1 MADEFNEPVE
11 ETQEI
16 IPTEPEP
23 AAADIT
29 EETPAVEAMA
39 ETAEEKPIKEKKV
52 KPPKPPKQPK
62 PPKEPKPP
70 KPPKTPKT
78 PAEKARTKKMIKRT
92 VMALVILLIVAGIAG
107 AASWYLFF
115 RDTSVN
121 VTVTMV
127 LRGEVK
133 DMVNATGKVEANQM
147 VPLFALQDDKVS
159 EILVKEGDTVTAG
172 QNILKLETGGYVTS
186 TTAGKV
192 VSVDVKVN
200 DKVIG
205 LTTPFTTTT
214 PSATTPTTPTTPA
227 TTPTTPTTT
236 TGVTKNPNPTQL
248 ASVADMD
255 PTYVVANV
263 DETDISKVKIGQKAD
278 MVLDSYPGKTI
289 KGEVVEVGL
298 VATVTQTGGTAFPVK
313 IKITEAKNVDLRI
326 GMSADTEIVVE
337 TKDDALRVP
346 VSAVTTDSGKDAV
359 YIVKESKAERTTIK
373 IGLLSGE
380 YYEVLAGITEGEE
393 VVVKGVDKLKGAKTA
408 TVKVTRQ

>member
-16 IPTEPEP
+16 LPVESEP
-23 AAADIT
+23 AAADISA
-29 EETPAVEAMA
+29 ETPAEDIPA
-39 ETAEEKPIKEKKV
+39 ETIPFSDGVLKKEKKV
-52 KPPKPPKQPK
+52 KEPKPPKPPK

-70 KPPKTPKT
+70 KTPKT
-78 PAEKARTKKMIKRT
+78 PQEKARTKKMMKRA
-92 VMALVILLIVAGIAG
+92 VMIIVALLMVAGIAG
-107 AASWYLFF
+107 AASWYLYF

-133 DMVNATGKVEANQM
+133 DMINATGKVEANQM
-147 VPLFALQDDKVS
+147 VPLFALSDDKII

-172 QNILKLETGGYVTS
+172 QNILKLETGGFVTS

-192 VSVDVKVN
+192 VGVAVKVN
-200 DKVIG
+200 DKVVG
-205 LTTPFTTTT
+205 LTTPYTQTV
-214 PSATTPTTPTTPA
+214 PTTPTTPTIPGQ
-227 TTPTTPTTT
+227 PTAPSTTTT
-236 TGVTKNPNPTQL
+236 TGVTKNPNPTTL
-248 ASVADMD
+248 ATIANMD

-263 DETDISKVKIGQKAD
+263 DETDISKLKIGQKAD
-278 MVLDSYPGKTI
+278 MILDSYPGRTI
-289 KGEVVEVGL
+289 KGEVVEIGL
-298 VATVTQTGGTAFPVK
+298 VATVTTTGGTAFPVK

-337 TKDDALRVP
+337 TKEDALRVP
-346 VSAVTTDSGKDAV
+346 VAAVTTDSGKDAV
-359 YIVKESKAERTTIK
+359 YIVKETKAEKTTIK

-393 VVVKGVDKLKGAKTA
+393 VVIKGVDLLKGEKTA
-408 TVKVTRQ
+408 TVKVKRQ